1 MSERVTLT
9 RQEALA
15 LRRLR
20 AEVDR
25 ASRRSAE
32 VATTEKHEAPDE
44 TNFIQFRRKLIQ
56 FLNLPPDVSESAL
69 RNVLERSS
77 PLTRLPVVLGIS
89 TPSLMNDEALAASWD
104 LESEIRRN

>member
-32 VATTEKHEAPDE
+32 VPTTEKHEALDA
-44 TNFIQFRRKLIQ
+44 TSFIEFRRKLIE
-56 FLNLPPDVSESAL
+56 FLNLAPDVSESAL
-69 RNVLERSS
+69 RKVLERSS
-77 PLTRLPVVLGIS
+77 PHLYKNYLTRAW
-89 TPSLMNDEALAASWD
+89 DE
-104 LESEIRRN
+104 

>member
-32 VATTEKHEAPDE
+32 VPTTEKPEAPDV

-69 RNVLERSS
+69 RKVLERSS
-77 PLTRLPVVLGIS
+77 SHLYKNYLTR
-89 TPSLMNDEALAASWD
+89 TWDE
-104 LESEIRRN
+104 

>member
-25 ASRRSAE
+25 ASRRSTE
-32 VATTEKHEAPDE
+32 MPTTEKHVTPDE
-44 TNFIQFRRKLIQ
+44 KNFIEFRRKLIQ

-69 RNVLERSS
+69 RNVLARSS
-77 PLTRLPVVLGIS
+77 PHLYKDYLTR
-89 TPSLMNDEALAASWD
+89 AWD
-104 LESEIRRN
+104 D